1 MTRRRVVVVGA
12 GSGGSTVARRLLDA
26 GHTVV
31 LVEAGPDVVE
41 DQTSGTSSGEPS
53 GLSSPSFFDALGEPG
68 RTWNDLVARRVAG
81 QEERFYAR
89 GRGVGGSSAV
99 NAMIGLW
106 GETDDYDRWERDH
119 GCERWSWSDVR
130 PVFMRLPI
138 PLRTPRPEEIGPI
151 GRAVADIGRV
161 ANWVDHVGP
170 GAVGP
175 LGRDIGRCRLTQHPD
190 GRRASAFD
198 VYLASV
204 RGHGCLS
211 IRTDAVVDRVLFSAG
226 RAAGVGL
233 ADGSVIDA
241 DAVVVAAGAIET
253 PRLLQR
259 SEVENSAIG
268 LGLQDHAA
276 ATFTVA
282 VRETVDPSSLA
293 VGVVGRFSSGL
304 APADLQILPIDHLGR
319 DASTTGAPG
328 LAVVN
333 VALMNVH
340 SRGRV
345 DATSVDFDMLN
356 DDRDVEALVRGVN
369 EVRQWFH
376 EGPLRDAAT
385 AVFVDERGTRLED
398 LGSDEKS
405 IRDWVRRVTGDYVH
419 AAGSCAMGR
428 RGEAVVD
435 SRGQSW
441 DRPGLWIADASIMP
455 RLPRANTHLPTVMV
469 AERVAEW
476 VAERV
481 AAT

>member
-1 MTRRRVVVVGA
+1 MIRRRVVVIGA
-12 GSGGSTVARRLLDA
+12 GSAGSTVARRLLDA
-26 GHTVV
+26 GRDVV

-41 DQTSGTSSGEPS
+41 GVPS
-53 GLSSPSFFDALGEPG
+53 GLVSPSFFDALGEPG
-68 RTWNDLVARRVAG
+68 RTWSELVARRVAG

-106 GETDDYDRWERDH
+106 GEADDYDRWERDH
-119 GCERWSWSDVR
+119 GCEGWSWSDVR
-130 PVFMRLPI
+130 PVFTRLPI
-138 PLRTPRPEEIGPI
+138 PLRTPRPDEIGPI
-151 GRAVADIGRV
+151 GRAVADIGR
-161 ANWVDHVGP
+161 AATWVEHVGP

-198 VYLASV
+198 VYVEPV
-204 RGHGCLS
+204 REHDGLS
-211 IRTDAVVDRVLFSAG
+211 IRADVVVDRLLFSGG
-226 RAAGVGL
+226 RAEGVGL

-259 SEVENSAIG
+259 SGIENPAIG
-268 LGLQDHAA
+268 RGLQDHAA

-282 VRETVDPSSLA
+282 VRESVEPSSLA

-304 APADLQILPIDHLGR
+304 APADLQILPIDHLGPE
-319 DASTTGAPG
+319 TPG

-345 DATSVDFDMLN
+345 DATSVDFDMLS
-356 DDRDVEALVRGVN
+356 DDRDMEALVRGVS
-369 EVRQWFH
+369 EVRRWFDD
-376 EGPLRDAAT
+376 GPLRNVVA
-385 AVFVDERGTRLED
+385 AVFVDDQGTRLED
-398 LGSDEKS
+398 LGDDHRSL
-405 IRDWVRRVTGDYVH
+405 RDWIRRVTGDYVH
-419 AAGSCAMGR
+419 AAGSCTMGR
-428 RGEAVVD
+428 RGESVVD
-435 SRGQSW
+435 SRGKSW
-441 DRPGLWIADASIMP
+441 DRSGLWIADASIMP

-469 AERVAEW
+469 AERVA
-476 VAERV
+476 AFV